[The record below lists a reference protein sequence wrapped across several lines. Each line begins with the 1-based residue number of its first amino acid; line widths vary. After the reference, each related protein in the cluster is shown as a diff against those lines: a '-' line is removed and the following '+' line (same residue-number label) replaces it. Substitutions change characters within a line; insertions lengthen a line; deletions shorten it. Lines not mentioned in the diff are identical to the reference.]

1 MIRALIIL
9 ALAIFAAILLT
20 VSHARAQGMCAT
32 RAEMVAGLQG
42 SKYGEAATGKGL
54 AMNGQLVIELFV
66 GKETFTILATVPGG
80 ERSCIIAAG
89 KTWVEVSNE
98 TSGED
103 L

>member
-1 MIRALIIL
+1 MIRALIVL
-9 ALAIFAAILLT
+9 VLAIFAAILLT
-20 VSHARAQGMCAT
+20 VSHAHAQSLCAT

-42 SKYGEAATGKGL
+42 SKYGEASTGKGL
-54 AMNGQLVIELFV
+54 AMNGQVVIELFV
-66 GKETFTILATVPGG
+66 GKETFTILATLPGG

-89 KTWVEVSNE
+89 KTWVDVASE